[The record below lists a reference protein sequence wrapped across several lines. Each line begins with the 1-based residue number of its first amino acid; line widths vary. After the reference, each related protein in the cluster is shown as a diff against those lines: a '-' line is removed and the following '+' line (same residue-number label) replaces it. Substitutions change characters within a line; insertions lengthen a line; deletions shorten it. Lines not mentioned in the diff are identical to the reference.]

1 MRGGDNQY
9 RASLGDSPS
18 STRVDLAEK
27 EVQRTG
33 KEPQDEVVQPRDH
46 PAGRIRSA
54 RHDRRVETWEIRGD
68 ESTLNNGHAG
78 NASEGVEMHVRC
90 GADVGKMK
98 RKVAG

>member
-1 MRGGDNQY
+1 
-9 RASLGDSPS
+9 
-18 STRVDLAEK
+18 
-27 EVQRTG
+27 
-33 KEPQDEVVQPRDH
+33 
-46 PAGRIRSA
+46 
-54 RHDRRVETWEIRGD
+54 VETWEIRGD